1 MKFQFQSNPT
11 ELSYKPTL
19 FTDAIKVLVTI
30 NFCIFVLQSIA
41 GAENLFFPLF
51 GLVPKLVWS
60 ELMIWQPFTYMFFHG
75 GIWHVLINMFVLW
88 MFGNELE
95 RLWGKKFFLN
105 YYFTTGVGAGLITMI
120 FGFNS
125 MTPVVGASGA
135 VYGVLLAY
143 GVIYPNRQVYLYG
156 LIPIKSIWFVI
167 GIGVIAFF
175 SSFNNFTNI
184 SHLTHLFGMII
195 GYVYLKRPVHFRTLW
210 FSISKKVLEYK
221 IQKQEIKLS
230 HSIETERDLNSIL
243 DKINRESFKSL
254 TQEGFIFIIFS
265 KSSWLASKNGFS
277 PKTLKFVFVT
287 TLFSIYRFILL
298 FLA

>member
-41 GAENLFFPLF
+41 RAENLFFPLF

-105 YYFTTGVGAGLITMI
+105 YYFTTGVGAGLVTMI
-120 FGFNS
+120 FGLNS
-125 MTPVVGASGA
+125 MTPIDGASGA

-167 GIGVIAFF
+167 GVGVIAFL
-175 SSFNNFTNI
+175 SSFNEMSQI
-184 SHLTHLFGMII
+184 SHLTHLSGMII
-195 GYVYLKRPVHFRTLW
+195 GYLLLKKPVRWKTLW
-210 FSISKKVLEYK
+210 FSISKRVMEYKVQKEEKKVL
-221 IQKQEIKLS
+221 QQ
-230 HSIETERDLNSIL
+230 HVIEGDVDQIL
-243 DKINRESFKSL
+243 DKINREGFNSL
-254 TQEGFIFIIFS
+254 SEEEQDRLYKGS
-265 KSSWLASKNGFS
+265 RSLSKN
-277 PKTLKFVFVT
+277 KKKD
-287 TLFSIYRFILL
+287 
-298 FLA
+298 

>member
-41 GAENLFFPLF
+41 RAENLFFPLF

-105 YYFTTGVGAGLITMI
+105 YYFTTGVGAGLVTMI
-120 FGFNS
+120 FGLNS
-125 MTPVVGASGA
+125 MTPIVGASGA

-167 GIGVIAFF
+167 GVGGIAFL
-175 SSFNNFTNI
+175 SSFNEMSQI
-184 SHLTHLFGMII
+184 SHLTHLSGMII
-195 GYVYLKRPVHFRTLW
+195 GYLLLKKPVRWKTLW
-210 FSISKKVLEYK
+210 FSISKRVMEYKVQKEEKKVLQQHV
-221 IQKQEIKLS
+221 I
-230 HSIETERDLNSIL
+230 ERDVDQIL
-243 DKINRESFKSL
+243 DKINREGFNSL
-254 TQEGFIFIIFS
+254 SEEEQDRLYKGS
-265 KSSWLASKNGFS
+265 RSLSKN
-277 PKTLKFVFVT
+277 KKKD
-287 TLFSIYRFILL
+287 
-298 FLA
+298 